1 MKTDKQPWIGT
12 IPFFVMLLAFVTGL
26 LVIFFFLSYNIFAP
40 YLPLWAS
47 LSLSIISSFM
57 LFALFLNIPIPRRK
71 NDPASDLSS
80 TDKIAEGAW
89 CSVYRKPNEKDR
101 VVKQLY
107 FCGWGHN
114 DYRKHRAF
122 VIGKEKICGKW
133 NPLILWFLHNYMLL
147 YQMIGLKRRL
157 RFEHAIPALPTT
169 YNVDYKGLRYEQTY
183 VPKEL
188 TVENCP
194 KDIVEQFKKLN
205 ADLERCGLYIDDVHA
220 RNVRLTEDGQIQ
232 IVDGELYS
240 GGEEWIKS
248 KLVVLFNGEMVSN
261 MEKVL
266 GNDRIIAWV
275 DHRERVD
282 SIVTKAALNNAFS

>member
-1 MKTDKQPWIGT
+1 MKIDKQSWIGT
-12 IPFFVMLLAFVTGL
+12 IPLFVVILAITTGVLLTFF
-26 LVIFFFLSYNIFAP
+26 IISYHISYP
-40 YLPLWAS
+40 YLPIWAS
-47 LSLSIISSFM
+47 LSVSITTSLI
-57 LFALFLNIPIPRRK
+57 LFALFLNIPLPRRRK
-71 NDPASDLSS
+71 DPATDLVGYN
-80 TDKIAEGAW
+80 KIAEGAW
-89 CSVYRKPNEKDR
+89 CSVYRKSNEKDL
-101 VVKQLY
+101 VIKQLY

-114 DYRKHRAF
+114 DYRKHKAF

-147 YQMIGLKRRL
+147 YQMIGLKRRI
-157 RFEHAIPALPTT
+157 RFEHMIEAIPGT
-169 YNVDYKGLRYEQTY
+169 YNVNFKGLRYEQTY
-183 VPKEL
+183 IPNEL

-194 KDIVEQFKKLN
+194 EDIVEQFKKLN
-205 ADLERCGLYIDDVHA
+205 EDLERCGLYLDDVHA
-220 RNVRLTEDGQIQ
+220 RNVRLTENGKIQ

-248 KLVVLFNGEMVSN
+248 KLVVLVNGAMVSN

-282 SIVTKAALNNAFS
+282 NIVMQAFSK

>member
-1 MKTDKQPWIGT
+1 MKKSKQAWMGT
-12 IPFFVMLLAFVTGL
+12 IPLFVGILVFTLGL
-26 LVIFFFLSYNIFAP
+26 LFVFFLIT
-40 YLPLWAS
+40 YLPLSLYLPTWAT
-47 LSLSIISSFM
+47 LTGSFIASFI

-71 NDPASDLSS
+71 KDPTSDLNIG
-80 TDKIAEGAW
+80 DKIAEGAW
-89 CSVYRKPNEKDR
+89 CSVYMKKSDKNL

-114 DYRKHRAF
+114 DYRKHKAL

-147 YQMIGLKRRL
+147 YQMIGLKRRM
-157 RFEHAIPALPTT
+157 RFEHTIDALPTT
-169 YNVDYKGLRYEQTY
+169 SSVNYTGLRYEQTF
-183 VPKEL
+183 VSKEL

-194 KDIVEQFKKLN
+194 EDIVEQFKKLN
-205 ADLERCGLYIDDVHA
+205 EDLERCGLYLDDVHA
-220 RNVRLTEDGQIQ
+220 RNVRLTQNGRIQ

-248 KLVVLFNGEMVSN
+248 KLVVLINGAMVSN

-282 SIVTKAALNNAFS
+282 HIVKKAFSI

>member
-1 MKTDKQPWIGT
+1 MKRTKQPWIGT
-12 IPFFVMLLAFVTGL
+12 IPFFVLILAFTAGL
-26 LVIFFFLSYNIFAP
+26 LLTFFIISYHTFSP
-40 YLPLWAS
+40 YLPFWAS
-47 LSLSIISSFM
+47 LSVSITTSFI
-57 LFALFLNIPIPRRK
+57 LFALFLNIPLPRRQK
-71 NDPASDLSS
+71 DPASDLNSNE
-80 TDKIAEGAW
+80 KITEGAW
-89 CSVYRKPNEKDR
+89 CSVYRKSNEKDL

-114 DYRKHRAF
+114 DYRKHKAF

-147 YQMIGLKRRL
+147 YQLIGLKRRL
-157 RFEHAIPALPTT
+157 RFGHTIDAIPST
-169 YNVDYKGLRYEQTY
+169 YKVNYRGLRYEQTY
-183 VPKEL
+183 IPKEL

-194 KDIVEQFKKLN
+194 KDIVEQFNKLN
-205 ADLERCGLYIDDVHA
+205 EDLERCGLYLDDVHA
-220 RNVRLTEDGQIQ
+220 RNVRLTDNGQIQ

-266 GNDRIIAWV
+266 GNERIIAWV

-282 SIVTKAALNNAFS
+282 NIVAHAFSK

>member
-1 MKTDKQPWIGT
+1 MKKSKQAWMGT
-12 IPFFVMLLAFVTGL
+12 IPLFVAILLFTLGILFA
-26 LVIFFFLSYNIFAP
+26 FFLISYLQLSHYF
-40 YLPLWAS
+40 PLWIS
-47 LSLSIISSFM
+47 LPLSIIAAFI
-57 LFALFLNIPIPRRK
+57 LFAAFLNIPIPRRRK
-71 NDPASDLSS
+71 DPTSDLNIN
-80 TDKIAEGAW
+80 DKIAEGAW
-89 CSVYRKPNEKDR
+89 CSVYMKKSDKNL

-114 DYRKHRAF
+114 DYRKHKAL

-157 RFEHAIPALPTT
+157 RFEQSIDALPTT
-169 YNVDYKGLRYEQTY
+169 SNINYTGLRYEQTF
-183 VPKEL
+183 VTKEL

-194 KDIVEQFKKLN
+194 ENIVEQFKKLN
-205 ADLERCGLYIDDVHA
+205 DDLERCGLYIDDVHA
-220 RNVRLTEDGQIQ
+220 RNVRLTENGQIQ

-248 KLVVLFNGEMVSN
+248 KLVVLINGAMVSN

-282 SIVTKAALNNAFS
+282 NIVKKAFNARTTG

>member
-1 MKTDKQPWIGT
+1 MKKSKQAWMGT
-12 IPFFVMLLAFVTGL
+12 IPLFVGILVFTLGL
-26 LVIFFFLSYNIFAP
+26 LFVFFLITFLPLSL
-40 YLPLWAS
+40 YLPTWAT
-47 LSLSIISSFM
+47 ITGSFIASFI

-71 NDPASDLSS
+71 KDPTSDLNIG
-80 TDKIAEGAW
+80 DKIAEGAW
-89 CSVYRKPNEKDR
+89 CSVYMKKSDKNL

-114 DYRKHRAF
+114 DYRKHKAL

-147 YQMIGLKRRL
+147 YQMIGLKRRM
-157 RFEHAIPALPTT
+157 RFEHTIDALPTT
-169 YNVDYKGLRYEQTY
+169 SNVNFTGLRYEQTF
-183 VPKEL
+183 VSKEL

-194 KDIVEQFKKLN
+194 EDIVEQFKKLN
-205 ADLERCGLYIDDVHA
+205 EDLEQCGLYLDDVHA
-220 RNVRLTEDGQIQ
+220 RNVRLTENGQIQ

-248 KLVVLFNGEMVSN
+248 KLVVLINGAMVSN

-282 SIVTKAALNNAFS
+282 NIVTQAISK

>member
-1 MKTDKQPWIGT
+1 MKKSKQAWMGT
-12 IPFFVMLLAFVTGL
+12 IPLFVGILVFTLGL
-26 LVIFFFLSYNIFAP
+26 LFVFFLIT
-40 YLPLWAS
+40 YLPLSLYLPTWAT
-47 LSLSIISSFM
+47 ITGSFIASFI

-71 NDPASDLSS
+71 KDPTSDLNIG
-80 TDKIAEGAW
+80 DKIAEGAW
-89 CSVYRKPNEKDR
+89 CSVYMKKSDKNL

-114 DYRKHRAF
+114 DYRKHKAL

-147 YQMIGLKRRL
+147 YQMIGLKRRM
-157 RFEHAIPALPTT
+157 RFEHTIDALPTT
-169 YNVDYKGLRYEQTY
+169 SNVNYTGLRYEQTF
-183 VPKEL
+183 VSKEL

-205 ADLERCGLYIDDVHA
+205 EDLERCGLYLDDVHA
-220 RNVRLTEDGQIQ
+220 RNVRLTQNGRIQ

-248 KLVVLFNGEMVSN
+248 KLVVLINGAMVSN

-282 SIVTKAALNNAFS
+282 HIVKKAFSI

>member
-1 MKTDKQPWIGT
+1 MKKSKQPWIGT
-12 IPFFVMLLAFVTGL
+12 IPLFIGILAFAMGL
-26 LVIFFFLSYNIFAP
+26 LFVFFLIIQLVLSL
-40 YLPLWAS
+40 YLPIWAS
-47 LSLSIISSFM
+47 LTGSIIGSFI
-57 LFALFLNIPIPRRK
+57 LFALFLNAPLPRRRK
-71 NDPASDLSS
+71 DPTSDLNID
-80 TDKIAEGAW
+80 DKIAEGAW
-89 CSVYRKPNEKDR
+89 CSVYLKKSDKNL

-114 DYRKHRAF
+114 DYRKHKAL

-133 NPLILWFLHNYMLL
+133 NPLILCFLHNYMLL

-157 RFEHAIPALPTT
+157 RFEQTIDALPTT
-169 YNVDYKGLRYEQTY
+169 YNVNYTGLRYEQTF
-183 VPKEL
+183 VSKEL

-194 KDIVEQFKKLN
+194 EDIVAQFKKLN
-205 ADLERCGLYIDDVHA
+205 EDLERCGLYLDDVHA
-220 RNVRLTEDGQIQ
+220 RNVRLTENGQIQ

-248 KLVVLFNGEMVSN
+248 KLVVLINGAMVSN

-282 SIVTKAALNNAFS
+282 HIVKQAFSS

>member
-1 MKTDKQPWIGT
+1 MKKSIQPWTGT
-12 IPFFVMLLAFVTGL
+12 IPLFIGILLFAAGLFVG
-26 LVIFFFLSYNIFAP
+26 FFFIAYSIFSVYFAE
-40 YLPLWAS
+40 WAS
-47 LSLSIISSFM
+47 VIASIIASIIMFS
-57 LFALFLNIPIPRRK
+57 LFLNIPLPRRK
-71 NDPASDLSS
+71 KDPVADLKME
-80 TDKIAEGAW
+80 DKIAEGAW
-89 CSVYRKPNEKDR
+89 CSVYMKSNDKTK

-114 DYRKHRAF
+114 DYRKHKAL

-157 RFEHAIPALPTT
+157 KFEHTIEALPPTL
-169 YNVDYKGLRYEQTY
+169 NVNYKDLRYEQTF
-183 VPKEL
+183 VPNEL

-194 KDIVEQFKKLN
+194 EDIVEQFQKLN
-205 ADLERCGLYIDDVHA
+205 QDLERCGLYLDDVHA
-220 RNVRLTEDGQIQ
+220 RNVRLTENGKIQ

-248 KLVVLFNGEMVSN
+248 KLVVLVNGAMVSN
-261 MEKVL
+261 MEQVL

-282 SIVTKAALNNAFS
+282 KIVMQALNK

>member
-1 MKTDKQPWIGT
+1 MKHPKQAWMGT
-12 IPFFVMLLAFVTGL
+12 IPLFVGILLFTLGL
-26 LVIFFFLSYNIFAP
+26 LFVFFLIT
-40 YLPLWAS
+40 YLPLSLYLPRWATFTG
-47 LSLSIISSFM
+47 SIIASFI

-71 NDPASDLSS
+71 KDPTSDLNIN
-80 TDKIAEGAW
+80 DKIAEGAW
-89 CSVYRKPNEKDR
+89 CSVYMKKSDKNL

-114 DYRKHRAF
+114 DYRKHKAL

-147 YQMIGLKRRL
+147 YQMIGLKRRMK
-157 RFEHAIPALPTT
+157 FEQTIDALPTT
-169 YNVDYKGLRYEQTY
+169 SSVSYMGLRYEQTF
-183 VPKEL
+183 VTKEL

-194 KDIVEQFKKLN
+194 EDIVEQFKKLN
-205 ADLERCGLYIDDVHA
+205 EDLERCGLYLDDVHA
-220 RNVRLTEDGQIQ
+220 RNVRLTQNGQIQ

-248 KLVVLFNGEMVSN
+248 KLVVLINGAMVSN

-282 SIVTKAALNNAFS
+282 HIVKQAFSS

>member
-1 MKTDKQPWIGT
+1 MKQPKQAWMGT
-12 IPFFVMLLAFVTGL
+12 IPLFVGILLFTLGL
-26 LVIFFFLSYNIFAP
+26 LFVFFLIT
-40 YLPLWAS
+40 YLPLSLYLPRWATFTG
-47 LSLSIISSFM
+47 SIIASFI

-71 NDPASDLSS
+71 KDPTSDLNIN
-80 TDKIAEGAW
+80 DKIAEGAW
-89 CSVYRKPNEKDR
+89 CSVYMKESDKKL

-114 DYRKHRAF
+114 DYRKHKAL

-147 YQMIGLKRRL
+147 YQMIGLKRRMK
-157 RFEHAIPALPTT
+157 FEQTIDALPTT
-169 YNVDYKGLRYEQTY
+169 SSVSYMGLRYEQTF
-183 VPKEL
+183 VTKEL

-194 KDIVEQFKKLN
+194 EDIVEQFKKLN
-205 ADLERCGLYIDDVHA
+205 KDLERCGLYLDDVHA
-220 RNVRLTEDGQIQ
+220 RNVRLTQSGRIQ

-248 KLVVLFNGEMVSN
+248 KLVVLINGAMVSN

-282 SIVTKAALNNAFS
+282 HIVKKAFSI

>member
-1 MKTDKQPWIGT
+1 MKQPKQPWMGT
-12 IPFFVMLLAFVTGL
+12 IPLFVGILVFTLGL
-26 LVIFFFLSYNIFAP
+26 LFVFFLIT
-40 YLPLWAS
+40 YLPLSLYLPRWIS
-47 LSLSIISSFM
+47 LSGSIIASFI

-71 NDPASDLSS
+71 KDPTSDLNIN
-80 TDKIAEGAW
+80 DKIAEGAW
-89 CSVYRKPNEKDR
+89 CSVYMKKSDKNL

-114 DYRKHRAF
+114 DYRKHKAL

-147 YQMIGLKRRL
+147 YQMIGLKRRMK
-157 RFEHAIPALPTT
+157 FEQTIDALPTT
-169 YNVDYKGLRYEQTY
+169 SSVSYMGLRYEQTF
-183 VPKEL
+183 VTKEL
-188 TVENCP
+188 TVKNCP
-194 KDIVEQFKKLN
+194 EDIVEQFKKLN
-205 ADLERCGLYIDDVHA
+205 KDLERCGLYLDDVHA
-220 RNVRLTEDGQIQ
+220 RNVRLTQSGRIQ

-248 KLVVLFNGEMVSN
+248 KLVVLINGAMVSN

-282 SIVTKAALNNAFS
+282 HIVKKAFSI

>member
-1 MKTDKQPWIGT
+1 
-12 IPFFVMLLAFVTGL
+12 MLTG
-26 LVIFFFLSYNIFAP
+26 
-40 YLPLWAS
+40 
-47 LSLSIISSFM
+47 SIIASFI
-57 LFALFLNIPIPRRK
+57 LFALFLNTPIPRRK
-71 NDPASDLSS
+71 KDPTSDLNID
-80 TDKIAEGAW
+80 DKIAEGAW
-89 CSVYRKPNEKDR
+89 CSVYLKQSDKNL

-114 DYRKHRAF
+114 DYRKHKAL

-147 YQMIGLKRRL
+147 YQMIGLKRRM
-157 RFEHAIPALPTT
+157 RFEQTIDALPTT
-169 YNVDYKGLRYEQTY
+169 YSVSFKGLRYEQTF
-183 VPKEL
+183 VSKEL

-194 KDIVEQFKKLN
+194 ENIVEQFKKLN
-205 ADLERCGLYIDDVHA
+205 EDLERCGLYLDDVHA
-220 RNVRLTEDGQIQ
+220 RNVRLTENGQIQ

-248 KLVVLFNGEMVSN
+248 KLVVLINGAMVSN

-282 SIVTKAALNNAFS
+282 NIVTQAFSK

>member
-1 MKTDKQPWIGT
+1 MKQPKQAWMGT
-12 IPFFVMLLAFVTGL
+12 IPLFVGILLFTLGL
-26 LVIFFFLSYNIFAP
+26 LFVFFLIT
-40 YLPLWAS
+40 YLPLSLYLPRWATFTG
-47 LSLSIISSFM
+47 SIIASFI

-71 NDPASDLSS
+71 KDPTSDLNIN
-80 TDKIAEGAW
+80 DKIAEGAW
-89 CSVYRKPNEKDR
+89 CSVYMKESDKKL

-114 DYRKHRAF
+114 DYRKHKAF

-147 YQMIGLKRRL
+147 YQMIGLKRRMK
-157 RFEHAIPALPTT
+157 FEQTIDALPTT
-169 YNVDYKGLRYEQTY
+169 SSVSYMGLRYEQTF
-183 VPKEL
+183 VTKEL

-194 KDIVEQFKKLN
+194 EDIVEQFKKLN
-205 ADLERCGLYIDDVHA
+205 EDLERCGLYLDDVHA
-220 RNVRLTEDGQIQ
+220 RNVRLTQNGQIQ

-248 KLVVLFNGEMVSN
+248 KLVVLINGAMVSN

-282 SIVTKAALNNAFS
+282 HIVKKAFSI

>member
-1 MKTDKQPWIGT
+1 MKKSKQPWIGT
-12 IPFFVMLLAFVTGL
+12 IPLFIGILAFAMEL
-26 LVIFFFLSYNIFAP
+26 LFVFFLIIQLVLSL
-40 YLPLWAS
+40 YLPIWAS
-47 LSLSIISSFM
+47 LTGSIIGSFI
-57 LFALFLNIPIPRRK
+57 LFALFLNAPLPRRRK
-71 NDPASDLSS
+71 DPTSDLNIE
-80 TDKIAEGAW
+80 DKIAEGAW
-89 CSVYRKPNEKDR
+89 CSVYLKKSDKNL

-114 DYRKHRAF
+114 DYRKHKAL

-133 NPLILWFLHNYMLL
+133 NPLILCFLHNYMLL

-157 RFEHAIPALPTT
+157 RFEQTIDALPTT
-169 YNVDYKGLRYEQTY
+169 YNVNYTGLRYEQTF
-183 VPKEL
+183 VSKEL

-194 KDIVEQFKKLN
+194 EDIVAQFKKLN
-205 ADLERCGLYIDDVHA
+205 EDLERCGLYLDDVHA
-220 RNVRLTEDGQIQ
+220 RNVRLTENGQIQ

-248 KLVVLFNGEMVSN
+248 KLVVLINGAMVSN

-282 SIVTKAALNNAFS
+282 HIVKQAFRS

>member
-1 MKTDKQPWIGT
+1 MKHPKQAWMGT
-12 IPFFVMLLAFVTGL
+12 IPLFVGILLFTLGL
-26 LVIFFFLSYNIFAP
+26 LFVFFLIT
-40 YLPLWAS
+40 YLPLSLYLPRWATFTG
-47 LSLSIISSFM
+47 SIIASFI

-71 NDPASDLSS
+71 KDPTSDLNIN
-80 TDKIAEGAW
+80 DKIAEGAW
-89 CSVYRKPNEKDR
+89 CSVYMKESDKKL

-114 DYRKHRAF
+114 DYRKHKAF

-147 YQMIGLKRRL
+147 YQMIGLKRRMK
-157 RFEHAIPALPTT
+157 FEQTIDALPTT
-169 YNVDYKGLRYEQTY
+169 SSVSYMGLRYEQTF
-183 VPKEL
+183 VTKEL

-194 KDIVEQFKKLN
+194 EDIVEQFKKLN
-205 ADLERCGLYIDDVHA
+205 EDLERCGLYLDDVHA
-220 RNVRLTEDGQIQ
+220 RNVRLTQNGQIQ

-248 KLVVLFNGEMVSN
+248 KLVVLINGAMVSN

-282 SIVTKAALNNAFS
+282 HIVKKAFSI

>member
-1 MKTDKQPWIGT
+1 MKHPKQAWMGT
-12 IPFFVMLLAFVTGL
+12 IPLFVGILLFTLGL
-26 LVIFFFLSYNIFAP
+26 LFVFFLIT
-40 YLPLWAS
+40 YLPLSLYLPRWATFTG
-47 LSLSIISSFM
+47 SIIASFI

-71 NDPASDLSS
+71 KDPTSDLNIN
-80 TDKIAEGAW
+80 DKIAEGAW
-89 CSVYRKPNEKDR
+89 CSVYMKESDKKL

-114 DYRKHRAF
+114 NYRKHKAL

-147 YQMIGLKRRL
+147 YQMIGLKRRMK
-157 RFEHAIPALPTT
+157 FEQTIDALPTT
-169 YNVDYKGLRYEQTY
+169 SSVSYMGLRYEQTF
-183 VPKEL
+183 VTKEL

-194 KDIVEQFKKLN
+194 EDIVEQFKKLN
-205 ADLERCGLYIDDVHA
+205 EDLERCGLYLDDVHA
-220 RNVRLTEDGQIQ
+220 RNVRLTQSGRIQ

-248 KLVVLFNGEMVSN
+248 KLVVLINGAMVSN

-282 SIVTKAALNNAFS
+282 HIVKKAFSI

>member
-1 MKTDKQPWIGT
+1 MKQPKQAWMGT
-12 IPFFVMLLAFVTGL
+12 IPLFVGILLFTLGL
-26 LVIFFFLSYNIFAP
+26 LFVFFLIT
-40 YLPLWAS
+40 YLPLSLYLPRWATFTG
-47 LSLSIISSFM
+47 SIIASFI
-57 LFALFLNIPIPRRK
+57 LFALFLNTPIPRRRK
-71 NDPASDLSS
+71 DPTSDLNIE
-80 TDKIAEGAW
+80 DKIAEGAW
-89 CSVYRKPNEKDR
+89 CSVYMKESDKKL

-114 DYRKHRAF
+114 DYRKHKAL

-133 NPLILWFLHNYMLL
+133 NPLILCFLHNYMLL

-157 RFEHAIPALPTT
+157 RFEQTIDALPTT
-169 YNVDYKGLRYEQTY
+169 YNVNYTGLRYEQTF
-183 VPKEL
+183 VSKEL

-194 KDIVEQFKKLN
+194 EDIVAQFKKLN
-205 ADLERCGLYIDDVHA
+205 EDLERCGLYLDDVHA
-220 RNVRLTEDGQIQ
+220 RNVRLTENGQIQ
-232 IVDGELYS
+232 VVDGELYS

-248 KLVVLFNGEMVSN
+248 KLVVLINGAMVSN

-282 SIVTKAALNNAFS
+282 HIVKQAFSS